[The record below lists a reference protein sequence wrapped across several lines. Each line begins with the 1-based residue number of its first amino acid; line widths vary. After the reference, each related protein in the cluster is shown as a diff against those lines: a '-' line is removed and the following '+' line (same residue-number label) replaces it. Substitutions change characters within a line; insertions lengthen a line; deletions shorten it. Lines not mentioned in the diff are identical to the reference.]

1 MEIVFFIKVVI
12 QYAYICFKFD
22 KLDTILD
29 LPNFGVFAWRC
40 LLADY
45 LGGYHQSGEPVGQ
58 RMMMNIKV
66 GLDSWKADDRLQYLE
81 HDPTNFLHCNQRHC
95 LLLNLLRCESN
106 K

>member
-1 MEIVFFIKVVI
+1 MFFLKQMEIVFFIKVVM

-66 GLDSWKADDRLQYLE
+66 GLDSWKADDRLASVFSIQNMIQLIFSTAIKGIAY
-81 HDPTNFLHCNQRHC
+81 F
-95 LLLNLLRCESN
+95 
-106 K
+106 

>member
-66 GLDSWKADDRLQYLE
+66 GLDSWKADDRLASV
-81 HDPTNFLHCNQRHC
+81 F
-95 LLLNLLRCESN
+95 SI
-106 K
+106 